1 VYLDSGSATKKNYTT
16 IKAVLDEALT
26 KYARLGGLL
35 KTKRPLKQGMHT
47 FGHITAFPCVKQLE
61 GSQKEAYYALYQM
74 QAYVRDHHNL
84 TLPNSLKSRA
94 EHLAMIQDK
103 DLRAEFY
110 RIQEQFATIIY
121 QDVVR
126 KGGMFY
132 TAAMKPS
139 NAEIDKRLLLQGDD
153 RPFLLAGGGIR
164 FVPDVGKPKC

>member
-1 VYLDSGSATKKNYTT
+1 VSSSLRAVRRRPTTPYIRCGRTYAITK
-16 IKAVLDEALT
+16 ID
-26 KYARLGGLL
+26 
-35 KTKRPLKQGMHT
+35 
-47 FGHITAFPCVKQLE
+47 
-61 GSQKEAYYALYQM
+61 
-74 QAYVRDHHNL
+74 
-84 TLPNSLKSRA
+84 LPNSLKSWA

-110 RIQEQFATIIY
+110 RIQEQFAMIIY

-153 RPFLLAGGGIR
+153 RTFLLARGGSC
-164 FVPDVGKPKC
+164 FLSDVGKPKC